1 MPTFY
6 RFNSGEST
14 PEAVPYTDE
23 LWAVASNQAAL
34 TYLDEQSDVKQD
46 AVAKTLARGITPDN
60 PNYDVTLANYGK
72 EHWIRYGKNEN
83 RQGVGASVLRTNPG
97 FSDLGQA
104 NAVGATP
111 NLVFQGSTAG
121 DFVNTVPRTGSDQP
135 TTIIPNPDPT
145 GGGDAGGGDAGGGDA
160 GGDAGGGDFGPIPII
175 PADIDFSPVTNLI
188 GTDSGPNR
196 DTIMGRQKIAQDF
209 LEGTIKSGQEGL
221 AAGQADLTK
230 NQLGLMTRI
239 GQPGTDDVLPTG
251 LYKGQQGIRDV
262 VDPLASQVT
271 GLDTKVTGVS
281 DQIGTQAVGD
291 TPATGL
297 FAGQA
302 GLAGQISD
310 VGDTATAVQGL
321 VGAPTEGGPQTLF
334 ESQQQLG
341 QRIGTPSEGQTDLFT
356 GQAGLMRGQQN
367 LTTDIGAVSTD
378 LSKEAANIQNQIRGF
393 EQAAQE
399 YQAGATAKRGDIAN
413 TAIANQQALM
423 GQIGGVG
430 QTMNQQSEALAKQ
443 RQAEAAQFNAAQAPL
458 QQQIANLTSN
468 NQALQSNLQNIGPMG
483 PMAADPR
490 DALIQQLLTRNA
502 ALMNNRPV

>member
-145 GGGDAGGGDAGGGDA
+145 GGGDSGGGDAG
-160 GGDAGGGDFGPIPII
+160 GGGDFGPIPII

-291 TPATGL
+291 TPATGV

-302 GLAGQISD
+302 GL
-310 VGDTATAVQGL
+310 V
-321 VGAPTEGGPQTLF
+321 
-334 ESQQQLG
+334 
-341 QRIGTPSEGQTDLFT
+341 
-356 GQAGLMRGQQN
+356 RGQQT
-367 LTTDIGAVSTD
+367 LTSDVDKVGRD

>member
-6 RFNSGEST
+6 KFKPGEST
-14 PEAVPYTDE
+14 PEGISYTDE

-72 EHWIRYGKNEN
+72 EHWIRYGKDEN

-121 DFVNTVPRTGSDQP
+121 DFVSTVPRTGSDQP
-135 TTIIPNPDPT
+135 STIIPNPSPT
-145 GGGDAGGGDAGGGDA
+145 GGGDSGGGTNNNQGGGTNNNQ
-160 GGDAGGGDFGPIPII
+160 GGGTNTFTGN
-175 PADIDFSPVTNLI
+175 IDFSPVTDLI

-291 TPATGL
+291 APATGL

-321 VGAPTEGGPQTLF
+321 MGAPTEGGPQTLF

-341 QRIGTPSEGQTDLFT
+341 QRIGTPVGEQTDLFA
-356 GQAGLMRGQQN
+356 GQAGLARGQQT
-367 LTTDIGAVSTD
+367 LTSDVDKVSRD
-378 LSKEAANIQNQIRGF
+378 LSAEAANIQNQIRGF

-430 QTMNQQSEALAKQ
+430 QTMNQQSEALARQ

-468 NQALQSNLQNIGPMG
+468 NQALQNNLQNIGPMG

>member
-1 MPTFY
+1 MAIRLADGRIVMSAQEEKAYLTDNADVVKSISQGQFANASDH
-6 RFNSGEST
+6 FN
-14 PEAVPYTDE
+14 
-23 LWAVASNQAAL
+23 
-34 TYLDEQSDVKQD
+34 
-46 AVAKTLARGITPDN
+46 
-60 PNYDVTLANYGK
+60 
-72 EHWIRYGKNEN
+72 RYGQFEERDGSPDTEN
-83 RQGVGASVLRTNPG
+83 LESSVIDSSGFLYTNNMDINNPLA
-97 FSDLGQA
+97 DPLYRE
-104 NAVGATP
+104 
-111 NLVFQGSTAG
+111 L
-121 DFVNTVPRTGSDQP
+121 TGS
-135 TTIIPNPDPT
+135 PDPT
-145 GGGDAGGGDAGGGDA
+145 GGDDTISGPPPGDTGGGDTGGD
-160 GGDAGGGDFGPIPII
+160 GGSYGPIPLI

-291 TPATGL
+291 APATGL

-341 QRIGTPSEGQTDLFT
+341 QKIGTPGEGQTDLFT

-367 LTTDIGAVSTD
+367 LSTDIGAVSTD

-430 QTMNQQSEALAKQ
+430 QTMNQQSEALARQ

>member
-6 RFNSGEST
+6 KFSAGQSPES
-14 PEAVPYTDE
+14 VSYTDE

-104 NAVGATP
+104 DAVGATP

-121 DFVNTVPRTGSDQP
+121 DFVATVPRTGSDQP

-145 GGGDAGGGDAGGGDA
+145 GGDDSGGSTNNNQGGSTNNNQGGGTNTFTGNV
-160 GGDAGGGDFGPIPII
+160 
-175 PADIDFSPVTNLI
+175 DFSPVTDLI

-321 VGAPTEGGPQTLF
+321 VGAPTEGKPETLF
-334 ESQQQLG
+334 AGQEQLG
-341 QRIGTPSEGQTDLFT
+341 QRIGTPGEGQTDLFT

-367 LTTDIGAVSTD
+367 LTSDIGAVSTD

>member
-1 MPTFY
+1 MVSTITGPGSEFLNYGIDNQDVQNHALATAAAVAPV
-6 RFNSGEST
+6 GT
-14 PEAVPYTDE
+14 PENSAAYRKAMVEHAVNFGVREGRDNAE
-23 LWAVASNQAAL
+23 AIAAL
-34 TYLDEQSDVKQD
+34 
-46 AVAKTLARGITPDN
+46 ANTP
-60 PNYDVTLANYGK
+60 
-72 EHWIRYGKNEN
+72 E
-83 RQGVGASVLRTNPG
+83 
-97 FSDLGQA
+97 FSDI
-104 NAVGATP
+104 N
-111 NLVFQGSTAG
+111 
-121 DFVNTVPRTGSDQP
+121 
-135 TTIIPNPDPT
+135 IIQDDPT
-145 GGGDAGGGDAGGGDA
+145 GGDDTISGPPPGDTGGGTNTFTGNV
-160 GGDAGGGDFGPIPII
+160 
-175 PADIDFSPVTNLI
+175 DFSPVTDLI

-341 QRIGTPSEGQTDLFT
+341 QRIGTPGEGQTDLFT

-468 NQALQSNLQNIGPMG
+468 NQALQNNLQNIGPMG